1 MNARIFLNPGGAS
14 DENQRIDTASFEGR
28 LGKGE
33 SSLNLSKMGEK
44 MEFCCEVFANHI
56 KEGFLKEK
64 GYFVSGEEG
73 VAPSEKSHYFTEISV
88 FDKVEAKTIKMPLSF
103 CPFCGEKLGE

>member
-1 MNARIFLNPGGAS
+1 
-14 DENQRIDTASFEGR
+14 
-28 LGKGE
+28 
-33 SSLNLSKMGEK
+33 MGEK
-44 MEFCCEVFANHI
+44 MEFCCEVFANYI

-73 VAPSEKSHYFTEISV
+73 VAPSEKGHFYTEV
-88 FDKVEAKTIKMPLSF
+88 CAFDEVETKTLKMPLSF